1 MKLEILLLKENRP
14 GLFKLTFLI
23 GHILL
28 QNSNY
33 MQNLSSLFSNITEQV
48 INISPNLANVEKS
61 ANVRDYICVTLYRMQ
76 KEGRH
81 RQRKMQAKNTRS

>member
-1 MKLEILLLKENRP
+1 M
-14 GLFKLTFLI
+14 TFLI

-33 MQNLSSLFSNITEQV
+33 MQKLSSLFSFSNTTEQV

>member
-1 MKLEILLLKENRP
+1 
-14 GLFKLTFLI
+14 
-23 GHILL
+23 
-28 QNSNY
+28 
-33 MQNLSSLFSNITEQV
+33 MQNLSSLYSNTTTEQV
-48 INISPNLANVEKS
+48 INISPNLVNVEKI